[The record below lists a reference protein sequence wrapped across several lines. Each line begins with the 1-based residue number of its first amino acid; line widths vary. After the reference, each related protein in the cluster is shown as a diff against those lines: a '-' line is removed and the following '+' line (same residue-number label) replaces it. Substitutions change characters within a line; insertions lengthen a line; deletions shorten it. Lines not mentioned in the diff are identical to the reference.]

1 MTLDKKDKA
10 EVVEIVQETIKMYF
24 DEKQKREAPKKKNNA
39 MSYFTI
45 FAMGGVGLYIVYLMA
60 DFMNQF

>member
-1 MTLDKKDKA
+1 
-10 EVVEIVQETIKMYF
+10 
-24 DEKQKREAPKKKNNA
+24 

>member
-1 MTLDKKDKA
+1 
-10 EVVEIVQETIKMYF
+10 MYF